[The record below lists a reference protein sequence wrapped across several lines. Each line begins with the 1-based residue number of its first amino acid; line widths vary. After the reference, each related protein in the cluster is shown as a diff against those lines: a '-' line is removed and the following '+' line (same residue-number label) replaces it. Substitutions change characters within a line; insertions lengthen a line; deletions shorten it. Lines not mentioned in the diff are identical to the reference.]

1 MRLQEVGM
9 NQAVHQLLQLIL
21 QGFAWVLRTI
31 EALWL
36 WSWTQIDS
44 VAKISW
50 GSLPAWKIVFGLV
63 AIVVLAAIIVGLLR
77 RSLHA
82 LRRIAAAFWTMAA
95 TALGVL
101 VVVVMAGLLSRGV
114 TWVVARVP
122 DDFWQKL
129 LQTSAS

>member
-1 MRLQEVGM
+1 MRLQEAGM

-44 VAKISW
+44 LAKISW
-50 GSLPAWKIVFGLV
+50 GNLPLWKIVFGLV
-63 AIVVLAAIIVGLLR
+63 AIVILAAIIVGLLR

>member
-1 MRLQEVGM
+1 M

-63 AIVVLAAIIVGLLR
+63 AIDYRRPAASKLARLAPYRSSVLDDGRDRAR
-77 RSLHA
+77 RPGRRCDGRPSLA
-82 LRRIAAAFWTMAA
+82 RR
-95 TALGVL
+95 
-101 VVVVMAGLLSRGV
+101 
-114 TWVVARVP
+114 WVVARVP